1 MESVILPHK
10 KHKPISPTR
19 RIAFSFMMVILIG
32 SVLLSLPIS
41 HRTEISYIDHLF
53 TAVSATCVTGL
64 VTVTVKQEYTLIGQI
79 IILIM
84 IQIGGLGFLTFLSLF
99 FVKFTKKL
107 SYKNKLVMQEA
118 LNMGTLKDINYYIKR
133 VFHYTI
139 FFEGLGAFLLSLYF
153 IPHFGILKGIYYA
166 IFHSV
171 SAFCNGGFDVLGD
184 SSLINYAT
192 NPLINIVISA
202 LIIEGGLGFIVWIE
216 LKDKLIQLLKK
227 KHSIKKSITSLSVHS
242 KIVLVMTVFLL
253 ISGTFIFFLLEYS
266 NTLSGFSFID
276 KIQISF
282 FQSATLRTAG
292 FASVDMSQLKTATKL
307 VMAIYM
313 FIGGSPAGTA
323 GGVKT
328 VTFALV
334 LLSVHALVKG
344 KEEVSIFKKNISS
357 IVVKRAL
364 VISFIYLSISL
375 ISLFVLSITENKEF
389 IDLIFEVYS
398 AIATVGLTAG
408 LTPHLT
414 VIGKIIIMILM
425 YIGRIGPL
433 TMVLIFVKRYN
444 QLRGKEIQYPLG
456 DVLIG

>member
-1 MESVILPHK
+1 
-10 KHKPISPTR
+10 
-19 RIAFSFMMVILIG
+19 
-32 SVLLSLPIS
+32 
-41 HRTEISYIDHLF
+41 
-53 TAVSATCVTGL
+53 
-64 VTVTVKQEYTLIGQI
+64 
-79 IILIM
+79 
-84 IQIGGLGFLTFLSLF
+84 
-99 FVKFTKKL
+99 
-107 SYKNKLVMQEA
+107 
-118 LNMGTLKDINYYIKR
+118 MGTLKDINYYIKR